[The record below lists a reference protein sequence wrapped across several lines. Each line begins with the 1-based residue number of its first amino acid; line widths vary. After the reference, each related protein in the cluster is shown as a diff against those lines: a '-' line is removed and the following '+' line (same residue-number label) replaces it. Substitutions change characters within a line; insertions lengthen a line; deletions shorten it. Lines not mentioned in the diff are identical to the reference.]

1 MSLALRGV
9 LENAFGGFLCLRGFA
24 PLGALAEHSVA
35 DYNNYQRPLDKL
47 HRDKLVDYLNKKESR
62 LFPELIFGVALGD
75 DYGVPEES
83 YNTLHKVMQLGEGLS
98 RTAFGALTFSI
109 FCKNFSP
116 TNFTRPIHSTATVYG
131 FESGEQAKIYR
142 IDGNH
147 RLEAVGTDAAGQ
159 AAKDLIVPFC
169 VVFFR
174 DKRHYNENAPLIF
187 NDINFRHMPISE
199 EINLSLILLKEK
211 QDEEFLFSEAAL
223 RGMGNHFVLARQALL
238 TVDQRFF
245 PRMRKSIENARCCFF
260 KNLFEWL
267 EEAGIISSAQGFD
280 SVKPYFTRI
289 ESVLEDAGDRNFGIA
304 SLGALSFYLIQEQM
318 PIQNTKA
325 KIYASKVDAFVA
337 WLERN
342 QLYDIDEIGMREL
355 SSIYDRIY
363 ALVPKRVFLARWYP
377 KSTDDQN
384 ESAKCRLSVFK
395 KVVKD
400 LGLELVDMG
409 TRDTGTF
416 SIRNEMF
423 KELSECDI
431 FVSDLTGLR
440 HNVMV
445 EVGYALHRINQGRML
460 FYFQKT
466 PEYDTPPFDLSDFSY
481 EEISDSS
488 HIETKVKPRLETIIK
503 LAAEGKI

>member
-147 RLEAVGTDAAGQ
+147 RLEPVGTDAAGQ

-199 EINLSLILLKEK
+199 EINLSLILLKGK

-267 EEAGIISSAQGFD
+267 EEEGIISSAQGFD

-304 SLGALSFYLIQEQM
+304 SLGALSFYLIR
-318 PIQNTKA
+318 
-325 KIYASKVDAFVA
+325 S
-337 WLERN
+337 
-342 QLYDIDEIGMREL
+342 
-355 SSIYDRIY
+355 
-363 ALVPKRVFLARWYP
+363 
-377 KSTDDQN
+377 
-384 ESAKCRLSVFK
+384 KCRFKILRQKSMRLRSMRLLHGWSV
-395 KVVKD
+395 
-400 LGLELVDMG
+400 
-409 TRDTGTF
+409 
-416 SIRNEMF
+416 
-423 KELSECDI
+423 
-431 FVSDLTGLR
+431 
-440 HNVMV
+440 
-445 EVGYALHRINQGRML
+445 
-460 FYFQKT
+460 
-466 PEYDTPPFDLSDFSY
+466 
-481 EEISDSS
+481 ISFM
-488 HIETKVKPRLETIIK
+488 ILMK
-503 LAAEGKI
+503 LACAS